1 MHSPDSPSLFSVTQL
16 ARELRKRATRSEV
29 LLWQQLRERKLGVRF
44 RRQHPFGRYV
54 VDFYAACAKLVVEV
68 DGGVHDAQR
77 AYDEARQAEIERL
90 YGVRF
95 VRLSAELVERDARAA
110 AEFVRRAL

>member
-1 MHSPDSPSLFSVTQL
+1 M
-16 ARELRKRATRSEV
+16 
-29 LLWQQLRERKLGVRF
+29 LLWQQLRGRKLGVRF

-68 DGGVHDAQR
+68 DGGVHEAQR
-77 AYDEARQAEIERL
+77 EYDARRQSEIERV

-95 VRLSAELVERDARAA
+95 VRVSAELVERDARAA
-110 AEFVRRAL
+110 AELVRRAL

>member
-1 MHSPDSPSLFSVTQL
+1 M
-16 ARELRKRATRSEV
+16 
-29 LLWQQLRERKLGVRF
+29 LLWQQLRQRKLGVRF

-68 DGGVHDAQR
+68 DGGVHERQRVYDA
-77 AYDEARQAEIERL
+77 ARQAEIERV

-95 VRLSAELVERDARAA
+95 VRVSTELVERDVRAA
-110 AEFVRRAL
+110 VEIVRRALE

>member
-1 MHSPDSPSLFSVTQL
+1 M
-16 ARELRKRATRSEV
+16 
-29 LLWQQLRERKLGVRF
+29 LLWQQLRQRKLGVRF

-68 DGGVHDAQR
+68 DGGVHEAQR
-77 AYDEARQAEIERL
+77 AYDDARQAEIERV

-95 VRLSAELVERDARAA
+95 VRVSAELVERDVRAA
-110 AEFVRRAL
+110 AAIVQRAL